1 MWKYG
6 ITNVKFNR
14 QQTHLI
20 RMVRIKMVPRNVR
33 QLHHGLPTHYTHAT
47 WSSRRLKSLA
57 SRLFTQ
63 EFAQANT
70 KRISNHW
77 PFVMGFHR
85 WPIYSP
91 YKRAVIRKTFPYD
104 DVIMK
109 LLLRLPVWFL
119 VADYG
124 RRKTSKLCK
133 LGLIFSGSSLWI
145 LWP

>member
-14 QQTHLI
+14 QHTHLI

-63 EFAQANT
+63 EFVQANT
-70 KRISNHW
+70 KGISN
-77 PFVMGFHR
+77 R
-85 WPIYSP
+85 WPLWGESTGDQYIHLTKGQWYGRHFHMMTSSWN
-91 YKRAVIRKTFPYD
+91 YCYACLCDSSSLT
-104 DVIMK
+104 MAAE
-109 LLLRLPVWFL
+109 RLPNSANWDWFPRGQ
-119 VADYG
+119 V
-124 RRKTSKLCK
+124 
-133 LGLIFSGSSLWI
+133 WI
-145 LWP
+145 LWR